1 MIAGLWAA
9 FKGSKFVAYALA
21 ALAVAGA
28 VVLVLARAFGAG
40 RAAEKAEQLERT
52 NETQRRIQDADA
64 AGPRTADDVDKRLSD
79 GTF

>member
-1 MIAGLWAA
+1 MLSAIWAS
-9 FKGSKFVAYALA
+9 FRGSKLMGYLIVVVAAI
-21 ALAVAGA
+21 GA

-40 RAAEKAEQLERT
+40 KAAERAAQLEQT

-64 AGPRTADDVDKRLSD
+64 AGPRTPDDVDKRLSD